1 MFKNKILYIFIFSL
15 LGIYSYKYFIFNN
28 YIVQEIIIENQSKRS
43 DMRKIKN
50 ELSHAFEKPLNNLNL
65 RNIKERIESI
75 EWIKRAQVNFDRPNI
90 LKIKFHE
97 YNPIYIYNQ
106 KYYIDEDKSIFELS
120 GKPLDILKLSSN
132 TYSHNSM
139 YELYKNIK
147 LILDNTNQDITAIS
161 KKNDM
166 LSINLDNM
174 IINVRYSNYEKK
186 LQEFISVYPEL
197 IEIYN
202 KKYIKIDMRYPTGF
216 AVE

>member
-1 MFKNKILYIFIFSL
+1 
-15 LGIYSYKYFIFNN
+15 
-28 YIVQEIIIENQSKRS
+28 
-43 DMRKIKN
+43 
-50 ELSHAFEKPLNNLNL
+50 
-65 RNIKERIESI
+65 
-75 EWIKRAQVNFDRPNI
+75 
-90 LKIKFHE
+90 
-97 YNPIYIYNQ
+97 
-106 KYYIDEDKSIFELS
+106 
-120 GKPLDILKLSSN
+120 
-132 TYSHNSM
+132 M

-147 LILDNTNQDITAIS
+147 LILDNTNQNITAIS